1 MSVWSEEP
9 LINKVYEKLKE
20 LSKGGTE
27 VIREVEL
34 ASALSKDG
42 ISVSSPDLSKALLKL
57 EMLGLVRV
65 ASSTKDERLIKLL
78 R

>member
-20 LSKGGTE
+20 LSKGGSE
-27 VIREVEL
+27 VVREVEL
-34 ASALSKDG
+34 VSALSKDG
-42 ISVSSPDLSKALLKL
+42 ISISLPDLTKTLMKL

-78 R
+78 K